1 MKSRRRHPTPGP
13 LALSLALALL
23 PLAAAAQQDNP
34 PPGEAPSGPQP
45 ARPQPRRAAPPASNN
60 ADTKAPEQLQ
70 RVEITGGPSDDATR
84 RASTASKIVIGR
96 EEIERYGDSSVGEV
110 LKRLPGVTTGGRPG
124 RGGEIRMRGM
134 GGGYTQILVNGE
146 RMPAGFSLDQLP
158 PDQVERIEV
167 MRAPTAEYGA
177 RAVAGTINV
186 VLREAL
192 QRRAND
198 LRLAVSTERGLY
210 RPNIGW
216 TRNDKLD
223 EQGGAYNITVNA
235 MRNERIDDVDT
246 RALTHDLRTG
256 QDSLLRTLGRNSDS
270 RQALNANGRLQWRLG
285 PGESF
290 MIQPFAVVSEGSTDN
305 RYTQTQTPPGSGG
318 PGSNFDAAQTH
329 SDNRFAML
337 RLNSQWQTRL
347 AESTRLELRGSLGG
361 AKASGHSL
369 RQELRGG
376 AESRNQKDTT
386 DSRDRSWSLNGKLSH
401 QLANEHSLVGGLEA
415 EGTDRD
421 QTRISLQNGLPRPEL
436 ADFGDDLSAST
447 RRVAAY
453 AQDEWSVGKH
463 WSFYAG
469 LRGEAIQTRSE
480 AANYKVH
487 NRSSVWTP
495 LLHAVWKFDENSRDQ
510 IRMSLTR
517 SYRAPNLQ
525 DLIAKPNINSQY
537 PCLPGQPC
545 GANEAN
551 YPDRMGNPGLK
562 PELATG
568 IEVGYENY
576 LSKGG
581 LLSANLFFRR
591 IKDLMR
597 NVTALETVSWSGV
610 PRWVS
615 RPRNIGQARTA
626 GIELEAK
633 FRLDEFVADALP
645 VNIRSNLSLFHS
657 SVDGIPGPN
666 NKLDQQPRYTAN
678 LGADYKLRGLPLSLG
693 ASLNYTPALT
703 VQQTLLTEISNSH
716 KRVVDAFALW
726 SINTTTQLRL
736 TASNLD
742 PLDYANGSVITT
754 PDKIISSDS
763 TGRSFTTWQLRLE
776 MRV

>member
-1 MKSRRRHPTPGP
+1 MPRPAATPLS
-13 LALSLALALL
+13 LALALALL
-23 PLAAAAQQDNP
+23 PLSSAWGQQDEGQP
-34 PPGEAPSGPQP
+34 PAGTP
-45 ARPQPRRAAPPASNN
+45 PRRAAPPAR
-60 ADTKAPEQLQ
+60 TPEQLQ
-70 RVEITGGPSDDATR
+70 RVEVSGPPSDEATR
-84 RASTASKIVIGR
+84 RASTASKIVFGR
-96 EEIERYGDSSVGEV
+96 EEIERFGDASIGEV

-146 RMPAGFSLDQLP
+146 RMPPGFSLDQLP

-167 MRAPTAEYGA
+167 LRAPTAEYGA

-198 LRLAVSTERGLY
+198 LRLALASERGLY
-210 RPNIGW
+210 RPNVGW

-246 RALTHDLRTG
+246 SALTHNLTTG
-256 QDSLLRTLGRNSDS
+256 QDSLLRTLGRNRES

-305 RYTQTQTPPGSGG
+305 HFAQTQTPPNAGG

-329 SDNRFAML
+329 SDTRFAML
-337 RLNSQWQTRL
+337 RLNSQWLTRL
-347 AESTRLELRGSLGG
+347 AESTRLELRGGLGG

-369 RQELRGG
+369 RQEFRGG
-376 AESRNQKDTT
+376 AESREQDDRT
-386 DSRDRSWSLNGKLSH
+386 DSRDRSWSLNAKLS
-401 QLANEHSLVGGLEA
+401 QPLENEHSLVGGLEA
-415 EGTDRD
+415 EGTTRD

-436 ADFGDDLSAST
+436 ADFGDELDAST
-447 RRVAAY
+447 RRIALY
-453 AQDEWSVGKH
+453 AQDEWNVGRQ

-469 LRGEAIQTRSE
+469 LRGEVIETRSQ
-480 AANYKVH
+480 AANYAVH

-495 LLHAVWKFDENSRDQ
+495 LLHGVWKFAEGSRDQ

-525 DLIAKPNINSQY
+525 DLIAKPNINAQY
-537 PCLPGQPC
+537 PCLPNQPC

-568 IEVGYENY
+568 LEIGYENY

-626 GIELEAK
+626 GLELEAK
-633 FRLDEFVADALP
+633 FRLDEFVAEALP

-657 SVDGIPGPN
+657 AVDDIPGPN
-666 NKLDQQPRYTAN
+666 NRLDQQPRYTAN
-678 LGADYKLRGLPLSLG
+678 LGADYKLRSLPLSLG

-703 VQQTLLTEISNSH
+703 VQQTVLTEINNSH
-716 KRVVDAFALW
+716 KRVIDAFALW
-726 SINTTTQLRL
+726 SINPTTQLRL
-736 TASNLD
+736 SASNLG

-754 PDKIISSDS
+754 PDKIITSDS
-763 TGRSFTTWQLRLE
+763 TGRSFTSWQLRLE